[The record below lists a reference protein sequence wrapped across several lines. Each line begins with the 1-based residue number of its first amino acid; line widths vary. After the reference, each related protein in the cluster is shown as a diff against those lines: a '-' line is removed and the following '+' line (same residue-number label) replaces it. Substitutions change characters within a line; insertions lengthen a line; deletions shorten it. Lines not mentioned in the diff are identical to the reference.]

1 MTGTV
6 VCFGD
11 SNTYGYD
18 PRSLLGDR
26 YPKSVRWT
34 GILDSSGS
42 WSVTCCGQNG
52 REIPTLPA
60 HWEPLCRLLEQTQPD
75 VLMVMLGSND
85 LLCRPGFTAEHV
97 AARMEAF
104 LTVLAHPRTL
114 LISPPAM
121 VPGSWVTE
129 ERLLTESARL
139 AGCYEALAGKLGC
152 AFADAERW
160 EIGLTFDGV
169 HFSEDGHKV
178 FARHIA
184 ETLDALLPTSP
195 ARPQCP

>member
-18 PRSLLGDR
+18 PRSLPGDR

-85 LLCRPGFTAEHV
+85 LLCHPRFTAGDV
-97 AARMEAF
+97 AARMEDF
-104 LTVLAHPRTL
+104 LKTLPPCHVLLVA
-114 LISPPAM
+114 PPPMA
-121 VPGSWVTE
+121 PGEWVRE
-129 ERLLTESARL
+129 ERLLSESA
-139 AGCYEALAGKLGC
+139 ALAGEYESLALRLGIG
-152 AFADAERW
+152 FADAGQWGVE
-160 EIGLTFDGV
+160 LAFDGV
-169 HFSEDGHKV
+169 HFSENGHRA
-178 FARHIA
+178 FAKGIQ
-184 ETLDALLPTSP
+184 EVLSCSLG
-195 ARPQCP
+195 

>member
-18 PRSLLGDR
+18 PRSLLGER

-60 HWEPLCRLLEQTQPD
+60 HWEPLCR
-75 VLMVMLGSND
+75 
-85 LLCRPGFTAEHV
+85 
-97 AARMEAF
+97 
-104 LTVLAHPRTL
+104 
-114 LISPPAM
+114 
-121 VPGSWVTE
+121 
-129 ERLLTESARL
+129 
-139 AGCYEALAGKLGC
+139 
-152 AFADAERW
+152 
-160 EIGLTFDGV
+160 
-169 HFSEDGHKV
+169 
-178 FARHIA
+178 
-184 ETLDALLPTSP
+184 
-195 ARPQCP
+195 

>member
-85 LLCRPGFTAEHV
+85 LLCRPGFTAEDA
-97 AARMEAF
+97 AARMETF
-104 LTVLAHPRTL
+104 LGALSHPRIL
-114 LISPPAM
+114 LVSPPAM
-121 VPGSWVTE
+121 APGAWVTE
-129 ERLLTESARL
+129 QRLLTESARL
-139 AGCYEALAGKLGC
+139 GGCYEVLSRKLGC
-152 AFADAERW
+152 AFADAARW
-160 EIGLTFDGV
+160 DIPLVYDGV
-169 HFSEDGHKV
+169 HFSEEGHRR
-178 FARHIA
+178 FARRAA
-184 ETLDALLPTSP
+184 EALDALFPPRDFVLP
-195 ARPQCP
+195 